1 MRCARNSKIC
11 CLLLCWLISSTTGTA
26 IAEERVLRPVHDGVE
41 RLIWMVDG
49 RVDGNKPAPLVVALH
64 GFRNAERARK
74 QRETPERLDWRR
86 LEELARQD
94 GFIVLFPHAYLG
106 QWNLFDGLDNTT
118 GPDGQAID
126 DQSFLLNLVA
136 LFVADGRADPRRIYL
151 TGISDGAIMT
161 YRLIC
166 LKDTPFAAA
175 ATLIGTPSQ
184 AYLTDCA
191 PSPPPSLLHL
201 HGTHD
206 KVLPYEGWIF
216 PNGREVSVP
225 EVMEHWRRLH
235 GCTGQTGRLLDDID
249 PDDGSIVAEMIWTGC
264 NSPEPVKR
272 YKVINGGHSIPA
284 LDARQRSDPD
294 RRINRDID
302 TLGMV
307 WQFFSTRQR
316 LSQP

>member
-1 MRCARNSKIC
+1 MRHTGTISALLWG
-11 CLLLCWLISSTTGTA
+11 LLLALTGQA
-26 IAEERVLRPVHDGVE
+26 AGERTLRPVHDGVE

-49 RVDGNKPAPLVVALH
+49 RTDKDKPAPLVLALH
-64 GFRNAERARK
+64 GYRNAERALK
-74 QRETPERLDWRR
+74 QRETPERLGWKR
-86 LEELARQD
+86 LEDLARQD

-106 QWNLFDGLDNTT
+106 QWNLFDGLENTT
-118 GPDGQAID
+118 GPDGQTID
-126 DQSFLLNLVA
+126 DQSFLLDLVA
-136 LFVADGRADPRRIYL
+136 ELVADGMADPARLHI

-166 LKDTPFAAA
+166 LQDTPFAAA
-175 ATLIGTPSQ
+175 APLIGTPSQ

-191 PSPPPSLLHL
+191 PTPPPALLHL

-225 EVMEHWRRLH
+225 EVMDHWRRLH

-249 PDDGSIVAEMIWTGC
+249 PDDGSTVGVMVWTGC
-264 NSPEPVKR
+264 NGQDPVIR
-272 YKVINGGHSIPA
+272 YKVIDGGHSVPA
-284 LDARQRSDPD
+284 LDARQREDPD

-302 TLGMV
+302 TLGVV
-307 WQFFSTRQR
+307 WQFFSRRSRVSPQ
-316 LSQP
+316 

>member
-1 MRCARNSKIC
+1 MKYAQIFRCGVIV
-11 CLLLCWLISSTTGTA
+11 LCWLSIITSPA
-26 IAEERVLRPVHDGVE
+26 RAEEKVLRPVHDGVE
-41 RLIWMVDG
+41 RLVWMVDG
-49 RVDGNKPAPLVVALH
+49 RADRDAPAPLVLALH
-64 GFRNAERARK
+64 GFRHADRARR
-74 QRETPERLDWRR
+74 QREAPEKLGWRR
-86 LEELARQD
+86 LETLAHGD
-94 GFIVLFPHAYLG
+94 GFIALFPHAYLG

-118 GPDGQAID
+118 GPDGQNID
-126 DQSFLLNLVA
+126 DQAFLLALVA
-136 LFVADGRADPRRIYL
+136 GLVADGKADPTRLYI

-175 ATLIGTPSQ
+175 APLIGTPGE

-191 PSPPPSLLHL
+191 PEPPPALMHV

-235 GCTGQTGRLLDDID
+235 GCTGQTGRMLEDID
-249 PDDGSIVAEMIWTGC
+249 PEDGSTVGEMIWTGC
-264 NSPEPVKR
+264 NSAEPVKR
-272 YKVINGGHSIPA
+272 YKVINGGHSVPA
-284 LDARQRSDPD
+284 LNARQRDDPD
-294 RRINRDID
+294 RLINRDID

-307 WQFFSTRQR
+307 WQFFSSRR
-316 LSQP
+316 R